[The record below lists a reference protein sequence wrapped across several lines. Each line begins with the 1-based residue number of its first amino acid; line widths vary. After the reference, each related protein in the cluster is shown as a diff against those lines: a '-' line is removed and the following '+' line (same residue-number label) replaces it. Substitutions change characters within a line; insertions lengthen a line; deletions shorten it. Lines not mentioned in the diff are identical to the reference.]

1 MRTWQKEAVVA
12 SVFLS
17 VSPIIHRS
25 GWEALG
31 ALAVL
36 LSFMHGQIGD
46 RHSAAASRQYST
58 GGVVEVECW
67 RWERRYFLGKE
78 VLWVVYFVHLQAWSA
93 LVGCALFLVYPLWRK
108 WWVSRRPTT
117 G

>member
-1 MRTWQKEAVVA
+1 MKTWQKEALVA
-12 SVFLS
+12 STILS
-17 VSPIIHRS
+17 ISPIVHRS

-46 RHSAAASRQYST
+46 RHTSAAATKHAAGQE
-58 GGVVEVECW
+58 VEVECW

-78 VLWVVYFVHLQAWSA
+78 VLWVVYFIHLQAWSA
-93 LVGCALFLVYPLWRK
+93 LVGCGIFVAYPVWRR
-108 WWVSRRPTT
+108 WWTSR
-117 G
+117 